1 MKTSMTSTILALILM
16 SYSSFGWG
24 RDNLANPT
32 VISGLGAVKD
42 HNACQI
48 IKIRSYAYSE
58 NKIYAQEGVGWVV
71 KSTQGTHILLPA
83 HVIAGSNLLAGECGD
98 RSFPLTLK
106 NKSETLD
113 LALLNTPEQA
123 ASFLF
128 PLIDLQDRNESLKNI
143 KGDRKVRANALV
155 PEHTTEALK
164 FAMRNQ
170 EMNYYLVP
178 SKIPDTPERFNSY
191 GGDMQIVGFSHMA
204 EGLHSLI
211 VESLAIRPGFSGSPF
226 FVKAPPEKKTP
237 EEAVLALTNPD
248 LYYRPYL
255 AGMLTKV
262 EINGSR
268 SLGVSLP
275 KILEALPRLMSSEDA
290 DAGRALRL
298 RYIEKV
304 TAGVL
309 ERSQEMVQTLSDG
322 SHRVYTE
329 ICNDSTAES
338 SEWIKTEKE
347 PNPQTKTIIKEIS
360 IDPQKVKTMRYD
372 DLSQAIKDL
381 KDSKVGSAMQR
392 SGGDYGEGGGN
403 LLSLRNAT
411 FLVPVLDDTTS
422 LSYLSSYKIKKNCD
436 QSMIRDNYGA
446 IFDSK
451 NVDGRQVKTTTLAEL
466 YNALSNP
473 NAGKNSCINASLEAT
488 RYMDQSTTTLYLM
501 NGTKYIYL
509 RTEGE
514 AKKGQAGAQ
523 SITCDGNTTRVNFSS
538 ANIKMDVSFSKSGKS
553 QGYINLTSAQDK
565 SCEVQLT
572 PRTYRSVGSWK
583 HIIRSKD
590 LDADIVL
597 GDEGR
602 VFSLKILRVSEACS
616 PTDIG
621 KLWMQEIN
629 FSEGSKLS
637 K

>member
-1 MKTSMTSTILALILM
+1 MPSIILALILM
-16 SYSSFGWG
+16 SYPSFGLG

-32 VISGLGAVKD
+32 VISGPGAVKD

-48 IKIRSYAYSE
+48 IKVRSYAYSE
-58 NKIYAQEGVGWVV
+58 NKIYAQEGVGWVL

-83 HVIAGSNLLAGECGD
+83 HVIAGSNLIAGECGG

-128 PLIDLQDRNESLKNI
+128 PLIDLQDRNESLNNI
-143 KGDRKVRANALV
+143 KGRRKVMADALV
-155 PEHTTEALK
+155 PEHTSQVLK
-164 FAMRNQ
+164 FAMQNQ

-178 SKIPDTPERFNSY
+178 SIIPNTPERFNSY
-191 GGDMQIVGFSHMA
+191 GGDMEIVGFTQMA

-226 FVKAPPEKKTP
+226 FVKAAPENPTP
-237 EEAVLALTNPD
+237 EEAAMALTNED
-248 LYYRPYL
+248 LYYKPYL

-275 KILEALPRLMSSEDA
+275 KILEALPRLMSSKDA

-298 RYIEKV
+298 RYVEKV

-322 SHRVYTE
+322 SQRIYTE

-338 SEWIKTEKE
+338 SEWIKAEKE
-347 PNPQTKTIIKEIS
+347 PNPQTKVIIKEIS
-360 IDPQKVKTMRYD
+360 IDPQKVKTMRYE

-381 KDSKVGSAMQR
+381 KDSKVGSSIQR
-392 SGGDYGEGGGN
+392 TGGDYGEGGGGV
-403 LLSLRNAT
+403 LSLKNAT
-411 FLVPVLDDTTS
+411 FLVPVLDYEA
-422 LSYLSSYKIKKNCD
+422 LNYLSSYKIKKNCD
-436 QSMIRDNYGA
+436 LSMIRDNYGT

-451 NVDGRQVKTTTLAEL
+451 SIGGRQVKTATLAEL
-466 YNALSNP
+466 YNALTNP
-473 NAGKNSCINASLEAT
+473 NAGKNSCINASLNAT
-488 RYMDQSTTTLYLM
+488 GGMDQFTATTYLM
-501 NGTKYIYL
+501 NGTKYVYL

-514 AKKGQAGAQ
+514 AKKGQAGVQ

-538 ANIKMDVSFSKSGKS
+538 GNIKMDVNFSKSGKA
-553 QGYINLTSAQDK
+553 QGYINLTSAEDK
-565 SCEVQLT
+565 LCQVQLN
-572 PRTYRSVGSWK
+572 PRNYRAVGNWK
-583 HIIRSKD
+583 HLIRSKE
-590 LDADIVL
+590 LDADIIL
-597 GDEGR
+597 GNEDR
-602 VFSLKILRVSEACS
+602 VFSLKILRVSDACS
-616 PTDIG
+616 PTYID
-621 KLWMQEIN
+621 KLWMQEVN
-629 FSEGSKLS
+629 FSEGSRLS
-637 K
+637 E